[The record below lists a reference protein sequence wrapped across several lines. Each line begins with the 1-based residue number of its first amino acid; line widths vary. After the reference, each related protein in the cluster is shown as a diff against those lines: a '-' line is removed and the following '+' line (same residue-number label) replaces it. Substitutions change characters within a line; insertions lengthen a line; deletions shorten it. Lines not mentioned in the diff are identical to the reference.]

1 MWNFLRN
8 SASSS
13 CHFSI
18 TEHSNATTYII
29 QFQGYTGQACAV
41 GSFGGNMA
49 RASERAH
56 DDSEAEKS
64 VDEPAQTSGILSI
77 KTTNPYQI
85 DAKRFECINIKNTM

>member
-1 MWNFLRN
+1 
-8 SASSS
+8 
-13 CHFSI
+13 
-18 TEHSNATTYII
+18 
-29 QFQGYTGQACAV
+29 
-41 GSFGGNMA
+41 MA